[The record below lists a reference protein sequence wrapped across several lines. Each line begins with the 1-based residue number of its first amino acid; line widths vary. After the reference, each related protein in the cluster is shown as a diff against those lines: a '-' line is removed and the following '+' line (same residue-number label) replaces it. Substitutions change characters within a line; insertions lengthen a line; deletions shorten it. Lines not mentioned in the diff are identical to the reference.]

1 MNRES
6 LIGQDKIEA
15 LLARYKND
23 QREFESHPLWH
34 ELDTT
39 PTEFFMAVDD
49 FIARNGIPRKEWE
62 AKVDFAK
69 QRCVQSTVL
78 PAKTVKKFAGAI
90 RV

>member
-1 MNRES
+1 MSLES

-15 LLARYKND
+15 LLTRYKSD
-23 QREFESHPLWH
+23 QREFESHPLWR

-49 FIARNGIPRKEWE
+49 FIARNGIPRREWE
-62 AKVDFAK
+62 AKVALAK
-69 QRCVQSTVL
+69 QRCDQSAAL
-78 PAKTVKKFAGAI
+78 PAKTAKKIVGAI

>member
-1 MNRES
+1 MSLES
-6 LIGQDKIEA
+6 LIGQDKIET

-23 QREFESHPLWH
+23 QREFESHPLWR

-49 FIARNGIPRKEWE
+49 FIARNNIPRREWE
-62 AKVDFAK
+62 AKVALAK
-69 QRCVQSTVL
+69 QCCVQNAIL
-78 PAKTVKKFAGAI
+78 PAKAVKKFAGAI